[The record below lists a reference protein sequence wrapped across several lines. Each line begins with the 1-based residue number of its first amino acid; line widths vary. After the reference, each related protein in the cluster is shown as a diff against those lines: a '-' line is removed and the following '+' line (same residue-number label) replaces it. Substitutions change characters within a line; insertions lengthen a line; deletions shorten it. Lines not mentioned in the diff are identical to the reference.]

1 MSPEPQAPREIH
13 AAFHADAEQSTAV
26 AGEHIPQE
34 LLAYPQWVCWRYVN
48 RGQGKKPDKRPVNPH
63 NLHNAGVRWANT
75 WTTFAHAYRTYLLYE
90 GRGLHG
96 IGFVLTADDPFVGV
110 DIDNCVEDGELEPAT
125 LEVVRFLESYTE
137 ISPSQ
142 HGLRILV
149 SCPAFTD
156 NARTPALEIYSHSR
170 FLTLTGHHV
179 GGTSAAIAEVEQER
193 IAALIPQP
201 AERVQTALSSMRAP
215 IEPADGTA
223 LWARIFEHDRY
234 GAQHL
239 RRFQGDTSL
248 DRDDH
253 SLTVIRLLNC
263 LARWTQG
270 DAAQMRVM
278 MLLSPLA
285 NDKWFSQRGNKDWLD
300 YQIADAIRYVSG
312 GK

>member
-1 MSPEPQAPREIH
+1 MSPEPQAPRE
-13 AAFHADAEQSTAV
+13 FRTGLHADAEQSAVV
-26 AGEHIPQE
+26 AGAQIPQV
-34 LLAYPQWVCWRYVN
+34 LLAYPQWVCWRYVS

-75 WTTFAHAYRTYLLYE
+75 WTTFAHAYTTYLMYE

-96 IGFVLTADDPFVGV
+96 IGFVLTPDDPFVGV
-110 DIDNCVEDGELEPAT
+110 DIDNCVEAGELEPSA
-125 LEVVRFLESYTE
+125 LDIVRHFASYTE
-137 ISPSQ
+137 VSPSQ
-142 HGLRILV
+142 HGLRILIA
-149 SCPAFTD
+149 CPAFSE

-179 GGTSAAIAEVEQER
+179 EGTPATIAEVEQER
-193 IAALIPQP
+193 ITALRPQP
-201 AERVQTALSSMRAP
+201 VEPPRTVTSLARPS
-215 IEPADGTA
+215 IEPVDGTA

-253 SLTVIRLLNC
+253 SLACIRLLNC
-263 LARWTQG
+263 LARWTHG
-270 DAAQMRVM
+270 DAATMRAM

-285 NDKWFSQRGNKDWLD
+285 NEKWFSKRGKRDWLD
-300 YQIADAIRYVSG
+300 YQIADAIRFVNRR
-312 GK
+312 K